1 MNSYRLRFVP
11 LGGIVD
17 VTKNMYLY
25 ELYKDNVLT
34 DILIVDCGIGFPKEA
49 ELGVDYIIPD
59 ISYLQDKKDKIR
71 AILLT
76 HGHEDHI
83 SALRFHYE
91 PLGRPPVYAS
101 KLTSLLV
108 EEKVREYN
116 LQLKINT
123 ISYHKEYQWGL
134 FDAQF
139 IELTNSIPDTTH

>member
-59 ISYLQDKKDKIR
+59 ISYLQDKKDKI
-71 AILLT
+71 LS
-76 HGHEDHI
+76 D
-83 SALRFHYE
+83 
-91 PLGRPPVYAS
+91 
-101 KLTSLLV
+101 
-108 EEKVREYN
+108 
-116 LQLKINT
+116 
-123 ISYHKEYQWGL
+123 
-134 FDAQF
+134 
-139 IELTNSIPDTTH
+139 